1 MALET
6 KGEEDKGKASGFCG
20 GWAHPAVVR
29 SYLGYYTGS
38 HQNSAVKRPWARIVL
53 GWVTSREVL
62 VLHPPFSF
70 PPLLSPCSCWGECA

>member
-1 MALET
+1 MGPLL
-6 KGEEDKGKASGFCG
+6 
-20 GWAHPAVVR
+20 VVR

-62 VLHPPFSF
+62 VLHPPLSS
-70 PPLLSPCSCWGECA
+70 PLLLWFGMVLGWVTMFGRALRGGDIRGSEGKKQ